1 MELQL
6 INQDLCESRLYRT
19 SAQFRNI
26 NGRDIADLAYLN
38 TLILYLMLQDD
49 KQHDYASA
57 YAKRTMGYGSYTLFR
72 THATDLYV
80 LCYAINNPSNKHLR
94 YQNHGASKRFLESL
108 NFNTQQ
114 HILWM
119 RKLASANDA
128 KNEALTYYMRLER
141 QLKIK
146 DGRYLRWRRY
156 ITDWGNL
163 RFASKQTV
171 ITKIVQE
178 IRRIAKGS
186 ELMSPL
192 NTMVKY
198 RGHVTKS
205 DYKEPRTSFTKRA
218 VGTAAG
224 AVAGRYVGKKIAQ
237 KTGGNVNKYK
247 KAGTGI
253 GAIAGY
259 WASGRKK
266 QA

>member
-1 MELQL
+1 MDLQL
-6 INQDLCESRLYRT
+6 INQELCESRLYRT
-19 SAQFRNI
+19 TAQFKSLS
-26 NGRDIADLAYLN
+26 GRDIADLTYLN
-38 TLILYLMLQDD
+38 TLVLYLMLQDD

-72 THATDLYV
+72 THATDLYI
-80 LCYAINNPSNKHLR
+80 LGYAINDPDNKHLR
-94 YQNHGASKRFLESL
+94 YKNHGDSKRFLKTL
-108 NFNTQQ
+108 NFNTQHHQ
-114 HILWM
+114 LWL
-119 RKLASANDA
+119 RKLSSSND
-128 KNEALTYYMRLER
+128 KRNEALTYYMRLER

-156 ITDWGNL
+156 VTDWGNL
-163 RFASKQTV
+163 KFSNKQTV

-186 ELMSPL
+186 ELMAPL

-205 DYKEPRTSFTKRA
+205 DYEKPRTSFTRRA
-218 VGTAAG
+218 TGTVAG
-224 AVAGRYVGKKIAQ
+224 AAAGRYVGGKIAQ
-237 KTGGNVNKYK
+237 KTGASVSKYK

-266 QA
+266 QI